1 MFKFKVRP
9 ASVADFAAVYRMNER
24 ISGKSVPKKEA
35 EKAYGNTLMDA
46 AQAVFVIIHS
56 GNAVGYIHAI
66 QIIGLLGE
74 MHTEILD
81 IVLYDYYVDKNACTE
96 LVNAVLK
103 WSEQML
109 SESVHINTA
118 SDVIKQQL
126 LDNGFCGS
134 DRRGLDKITLSERKN
149 IYERMYT

>member
-1 MFKFKVRP
+1 MRP

-24 ISGKSVPKKEA
+24 ISGISIPKKEA
-35 EKAYGNTLMDA
+35 ERAYKNTLTDA
-46 AQAVFVIIHS
+46 AQAVYVIIHS

-66 QIIGLLGE
+66 QVTSLLGE
-74 MHTEILD
+74 MHTEISD
-81 IVLYDYYVDKNACTE
+81 IVVYDYYVDKNAYTE

-109 SESVHINTA
+109 SKSVLINTA
-118 SDVIKQQL
+118 SNVIWRQL

-134 DRRGLDKITLSERKN
+134 DRKGLDKIILSERKN